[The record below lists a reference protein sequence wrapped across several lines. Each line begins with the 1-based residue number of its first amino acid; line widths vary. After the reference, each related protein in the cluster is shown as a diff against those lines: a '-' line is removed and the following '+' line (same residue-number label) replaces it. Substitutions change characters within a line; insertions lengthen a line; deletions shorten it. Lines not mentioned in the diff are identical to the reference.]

1 MTNGGEMEKQHWW
14 SHTASHWSNNFRSW
28 RSVLGDVGAAV
39 WTYTSLILQ
48 VVLDCIACF
57 RAWTA
62 SYFAGGQG
70 GRWVYKG
77 PGFSSCSQCGLE
89 GFQALPP
96 VTIRVIIQAVGA
108 SVCSWRLLRAA
119 VSLGQLWNSSD
130 HVERLRS
137 LRSVLFV
144 CTWMWVLL
152 SAHGAWRPASNSR
165 RVSCY
170 CGEAAALWWILL
182 PGAALHAAAAFI
194 LQLFD

>member
-1 MTNGGEMEKQHWW
+1 MLRWRNGTGGLTQH
-14 SHTASHWSNNFRSW
+14 HTDQITSGPEEAFWVMSGLRCGLTRVSFCKLYLTVLRASGHE
-28 RSVLGDVGAAV
+28 LHH
-39 WTYTSLILQ
+39 TLQ
-48 VVLDCIACF
+48 VV
-57 RAWTA
+57 RV
-62 SYFAGGQG
+62 GGG
-70 GRWVYKG
+70 FTKG
-77 PGFSSCSQCGLE
+77 PGFSSCSQRGLE

-96 VTIRVIIQAVGA
+96 VTIRVIIQAVAA

-170 CGEAAALWWILL
+170 CGEAAAVWWILL

-194 LQLFD
+194 LQPFD